1 MNDLANQTHFDINDI
16 IKVIPHRYPF
26 ILIDRLEII
35 ERGKSA
41 IAIKNLTMNEPFFQ
55 GHFPGQPVM
64 PGVLSLESM
73 AQAGAFLMLTEVD
86 DPLSKN
92 MFFSGVESAKFR
104 KPIIPGDQMNIHVS
118 LIKKKLSICKFQGKC
133 MVNDNIVAEAN
144 FSANIVPRERG

>member
-104 KPIIPGDQMNIHVS
+104 KPIIPGDQMNIHVN
-118 LIKKKLSICKFQGKC
+118 LIKKKLTICKFQGKC